1 MPETLAA
8 ARAGGG
14 SRVRALLSGRVLVP
28 LAVLVGV
35 AVVVL
40 AALLAG
46 PPTMRGA
53 DGPPHALP
61 AVPRLPGATR
71 RPIPFDPVSPVISTV
86 FLTLL
91 GLLLAIPLLLLL
103 VVLLRALLEGLT
115 RLRRRPRTPPLEGG
129 SSVEAAE
136 TVDAPAVRRGIRA
149 ALAVLAEDREP
160 GDAVVRAWLGV
171 QQTAEESG
179 LARSPAETPTE
190 FAVRVLA
197 RSSAD
202 EPAVRTLLG
211 LYLRARFDDAP
222 VAPAD
227 AAAAR
232 EALTAIGDSWRAE
245 PARAAR

>member
-1 MPETLAA
+1 ML
-8 ARAGGG
+8 R
-14 SRVRALLSGRVLVP
+14 SGRVLLP
-28 LAVLVGV
+28 LAVLAGV

-46 PPTMRGA
+46 PPTMRGT
-53 DGPPHALP
+53 DGPPQALP
-61 AVPRLPGATR
+61 TMPPLPATTR
-71 RPIPFDPVSPVISTV
+71 RPIPFDPFTPVISTV

-91 GLLLAIPLLLLL
+91 GLLIAIPLLVLL
-103 VVLLRALLEGLT
+103 VVLLRALLQGLT
-115 RLRRRPRTPPLEGG
+115 RLRRRPRTPPLEGA
-129 SSVEAAE
+129 SAVEAAE

-149 ALAVLAEDREP
+149 AIAVLAEEREP

-202 EPAVRTLLG
+202 ERAVRTLLG

-222 VAPAD
+222 VTPTD

-232 EALTAIGDSWRAE
+232 DALTAIGDSWRAE
-245 PARAAR
+245 PAGAAR

>member
-1 MPETLAA
+1 VPDTPAA
-8 ARAGGG
+8 TRAGGG
-14 SRVRALLSGRVLVP
+14 SRARALVSGRLLLP
-28 LAVLVGV
+28 LAALAGV

-53 DGPPHALP
+53 DAPPQALP
-61 AVPRLPGATR
+61 AVPTLPPSTR
-71 RPIPFDPVSPVISTV
+71 RPIPFDPITPVISTV

-91 GLLLAIPLLLLL
+91 GLLIAIPLLVLL
-103 VVLLRALLEGLT
+103 VVLLRALLQGLT

-129 SSVEAAE
+129 AAVEAAE

-149 ALAVLAEDREP
+149 AIAVLAEEREP
-160 GDAVVRAWLGV
+160 GDAVVQAWLGV

-179 LARSPAETPTE
+179 LARSAAETPTE

-202 EPAVRTLLG
+202 ERAVRTLLA

-222 VAPAD
+222 VTPAD

-245 PARAAR
+245 PAGATR